1 MGGQFLK
8 VNFEEDGSGAGGY
21 AKEMSKEYKAAERE
35 MLRAAACDADI
46 IISTALI
53 PGRPAPL
60 LIPKEAV
67 AGMKAGSVTVDLAA
81 ETGGNIETTV
91 RDKLI
96 VTENGVKCIGYTD
109 MNSRLSSTSSSLYA
123 NNVFKFL
130 LSIGP
135 QTTKN
140 KVYSGDHIHT
150 NTHQCFSIKREREK
164 RKVKHIQTLFFIIFI
179 FVLLLNA

>member
-21 AKEMSKEYKAAERE
+21 AKEMSAEYKAAERE
-35 MLRAAACDADI
+35 MLRLATADADI

-60 LIPKEAV
+60 LIPKDAI
-67 AGMKAGSVTVDLAA
+67 AGMKPGSVTVDLAA
-81 ETGGNIETTV
+81 ETGGNIETTQK
-91 RDKLI
+91 DKMI
-96 VTENGVKCIGYTD
+96 ITENGVKCIGYTD
-109 MNSRLSSTSSSLYA
+109 MNSRLSATSSSLFA

-135 QTTKN
+135 QTTKD
-140 KVYSGDHIHT
+140 KVYTDIYIPVVVTFHIYT
-150 NTHQCFSIKREREK
+150 YINSSTSIFFQ
-164 RKVKHIQTLFFIIFI
+164 HFLYLFFNIFSTMLS
-179 FVLLLNA
+179 F